1 MGRRPHPA
9 RVGRSEIANH
19 AARLLVDGGVVD
31 FDSARRKALRE
42 LGAEQSRDLP
52 DNLELHRA
60 VIDYLRLF
68 HGARHGER
76 IAHLRS
82 VAYRALRLLAPF
94 QPVLVGPVLYGTA
107 CEFTPIS
114 LHLRSDEFEAVT
126 RFLLERR
133 MSYELDETQLRV
145 AGLAAPQRLPQI
157 LLTLY
162 DEPFELT
169 VLPAHNSRQPL
180 SAIDGRAMQRADL
193 AALDALIDS
202 GEVFVGDFA
211 TRAAPQSP

>member
-1 MGRRPHPA
+1 MGRRPHSA
-9 RVGRSEIANH
+9 RVGRAEIANH
-19 AARLLVDGGVVD
+19 AARLLVDGGVID
-31 FDSARRKALRE
+31 FDSARRKAQRE

-68 HGARHGER
+68 HGARHAER
-76 IAHLRS
+76 TAHLRN
-82 VAYRALRLLAPF
+82 VAHKALRLLAPF
-94 QPVLVGPVLYGTA
+94 QAVLVGPVLYGTA
-107 CEFTPIS
+107 CEFTPVS

-145 AGLAAPQRLPQI
+145 SGLAAPQRLPQI
-157 LLTLY
+157 LLSLY
-162 DEPFELT
+162 DEAFELT

-180 SAIDGRAMQRADL
+180 SAIDGRPMQRADV
-193 AALDALIDS
+193 ATLDALLDS

-211 TRAAPQSP
+211 TPVAPHPL

>member
-1 MGRRPHPA
+1 MGRRARPA
-9 RVGRSEIANH
+9 RVARSDIANH
-19 AARLLVDGGVVD
+19 AARLLVEGGVMD

-52 DNLELHRA
+52 DNRELHLA
-60 VIDYLRLF
+60 LIEYLRLF
-68 HGARHGER
+68 HGARHAER
-76 IAHLRS
+76 ISHLRN
-82 VAYRALRLLAPF
+82 VAYRALKLFAPF

-107 CEFTPIS
+107 CEFTPVS
-114 LHLRSDEFEAVT
+114 LQLRSDEFEAVT

-133 MSYELDETQLRV
+133 LSYELDETQLRM
-145 AGLAAPQRLPQI
+145 AGLSAPQRVAQI

-169 VLPAHNSRQPL
+169 VLPEHNARQAL
-180 SAIDGRAMQRADL
+180 SAIDGRPMQRADL
-193 AALDALIDS
+193 AALDALIDR

-211 TRAAPQSP
+211 ERATPRAP